1 MTSNT
6 LESISLVLNNIRSEK
21 PLVHHITN
29 YVTVNDCA
37 NICLAI
43 GGSPIMADDIE
54 EIEDIVALASAV
66 VLNIGTLNHRT
77 IESMVAAGKYADAR
91 GIPVVLDPVGAGA
104 SRLRNSAAEK
114 LLCNVK
120 MSVIRGNMSEMKFIA
135 GLQSSTVGVD
145 ASAADMNGGL
155 ESGISTA
162 LSVARKYHC
171 TAAITGAVD
180 IISDGQ
186 RVLSI
191 QNGSSKMSSITGT
204 GCMCS
209 SLVGCFCGA
218 ADDMY
223 LATAGGVLAMGVSG
237 ELSVE
242 RVGHMGSGS
251 IRVGIIDAISQLD
264 GATLCE
270 RAKIHES

>member
-1 MTSNT
+1 
-6 LESISLVLNNIRSEK
+6 
-21 PLVHHITN
+21 
-29 YVTVNDCA
+29 
-37 NICLAI
+37 
-43 GGSPIMADDIE
+43 MADEIE

-66 VLNIGTLNHRT
+66 VLNIGTLNQHT
-77 IESMVAAGKYADAR
+77 IESMVAAGKYANAR
-91 GIPVVLDPVGAGA
+91 HIPVVLDPVGVGA
-104 SRLRNSAAEK
+104 SKLRNSAAER
-114 LLCNVK
+114 LLCDVK

-135 GLQSSTVGVD
+135 GLQSSTIGVD
-145 ASAADMNGGL
+145 ASDADMNSGL
-155 ESGISTA
+155 ESGMNTA
-162 LSVARKYHC
+162 RSAARKYHC

-186 RVLSI
+186 RVMSI
-191 QNGSSKMSSITGT
+191 QNGSSMMSSITGT

-223 LATAGGVLAMGVSG
+223 LAAAGGVLAMGVAG

-242 RVGHMGSGS
+242 RFGHMGSGS

-264 GATLCE
+264 GETLCE
-270 RAKIHES
+270 RAKINES

>member
-6 LESISLVLNNIRSEK
+6 LGSISRILNELRTKK

-37 NICLAI
+37 NVCLAI
-43 GGSPIMADDIE
+43 GGSPIMADEIE

-66 VLNIGTLNHRT
+66 VLNIGTLNQHT
-77 IESMVAAGKYADAR
+77 IESMVAAGKYANAR
-91 GIPVVLDPVGAGA
+91 HIPVVLDPVGVGA
-104 SRLRNSAAEK
+104 SKLRNSAAER
-114 LLCNVK
+114 LLCDVK

-135 GLQSSTVGVD
+135 GLQSSTIGVD
-145 ASAADMNGGL
+145 ASDADMNSGL
-155 ESGISTA
+155 ESGMNTA
-162 LSVARKYHC
+162 RSAARKYHC

-186 RVLSI
+186 RVMSI

-223 LATAGGVLAMGVSG
+223 LAAAGGVLAMGVAG

-242 RVGHMGSGS
+242 RFGHMGSGS

-264 GATLCE
+264 GETLCE
-270 RAKIHES
+270 RAKINES